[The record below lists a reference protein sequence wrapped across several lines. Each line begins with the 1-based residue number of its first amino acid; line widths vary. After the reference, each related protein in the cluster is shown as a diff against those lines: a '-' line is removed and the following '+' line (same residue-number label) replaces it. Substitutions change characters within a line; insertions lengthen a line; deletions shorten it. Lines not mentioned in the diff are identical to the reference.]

1 VLCDID
7 MWHFRL
13 AQIAILLTYS
23 FGTIGVGADDSFGN
37 ELAQFQRYISTAD
50 KHSNINVSM
59 LHESYRARE
68 QNYRACEQIY
78 ANGSKR
84 ACVDEIRKQQGVT
97 LLPLWTPMRNAN
109 FTNRYQ
115 RDCEY
120 VISAST
126 NASYSFQI
134 KQSTCK
140 SGFSMCLG
148 GSTFEISASSSGFLT
163 VCRVHDN
170 FDNTYN
176 VRCPMPNRGERNLT
190 ECLNVIAL
198 LEAEHFDAYTDI
210 GDLNYVPLDE
220 LLNHDNV
227 CILASSDEST
237 PPSNQYWLHTNES
250 SPAQNFLVAATVD
263 PLPATKD
270 YLWGSTAPKH
280 YTKSSMNQCIAKS
293 EIIFIGESHMRYEF
307 DIIVR
312 MYVSNLT
319 VSRKHSDMKVSG
331 MKYHEVIFA
340 NRIVEYIDQ
349 ITCTS
354 QQKVTTFVLQTG
366 SWDLTYFPPRAFIN
380 SPYMIPAVVMAM
392 NRLWARIKDQCE
404 DHVRIVWQSTMPY
417 PTCQV
422 SDMACKY
429 WRNNAAI
436 NAGNELLRK
445 GLSNIGMKHFTYL
458 DTGTVL
464 LPRFPWREIVAYDHY
479 LVAGF
484 PDLITTTPGGMVLLN
499 QVLFAACSPFVDIE
513 AVSHDTSHSHRNA
526 TYYTDGTRYRSK
538 SDSHYLIDE
547 GWKRKVPDPETAKYM
562 GVPFNTFITVEN
574 AVLDDIPSFY
584 GSKYP
589 SRRTCKVLKIRG
601 KKEMFLMDG
610 GKRRPLP
617 LTGSFLGMDGLKSL
631 GLDHR
636 NVNYVSKQDLLAIP
650 MGEIVNSQA
659 DCLHCASLSA

>member
-1 VLCDID
+1 VLGDID
-7 MWHFRL
+7 MWDSRL
-13 AQIAILLTYS
+13 ALIAILTYF
-23 FGTIGVGADDSFGN
+23 FGRVGAGTDDSFGN

-50 KHSNINVSM
+50 KHSKINVSM

-68 QNYRACEQIY
+68 QNYRACEQIH
-78 ANGSKR
+78 ANDSKR
-84 ACVDEIRKQQGVT
+84 ECVEEIRKERVAT
-97 LLPLWTPMRNAN
+97 LLPLWIPTRNAN

-120 VISAST
+120 IISAST

-134 KQSTCK
+134 TQSACK
-140 SGFSMCLG
+140 SGFSMLLG

-170 FDNTYN
+170 FDNTYD
-176 VRCPMPNRGERNLT
+176 VTCAMPSRGERDPLK
-190 ECLNVIAL
+190 CLKVIAR
-198 LEAEHFDAYTDI
+198 LEAEHFDSYSDI

-237 PPSNQYWLHTNES
+237 QSSNQYWLRTNES
-250 SPAQNFLVAATVD
+250 SRAQNFLVAATVD
-263 PLPATKD
+263 PLPATMD

-280 YTKSSMNQCIAKS
+280 YTKSSMNRCFAKS
-293 EIIFIGESHMRYEF
+293 EIIFVGESHMRYQF
-307 DIIVR
+307 DVTVR
-312 MYVSNLT
+312 MYVNNLT

-331 MKYHEVIFA
+331 MKYQEVIFA
-340 NRIVEYIDQ
+340 NRLAEYIDQ
-349 ITCTS
+349 ISCTS
-354 QQKVTTFVLQTG
+354 QQEVTTFVLQTG

-392 NRLWARIKDQCE
+392 KRLWARIKDQCE
-404 DHVRIVWQSTMPY
+404 DHIRIVWQSTMPY

-422 SDMACKY
+422 SDRACKY

-436 NAGNELLRK
+436 NAGNELLRM
-445 GLSNIGMKHFTYL
+445 GLSDIGMKHFTYL

-484 PDLITTTPGGMVLLN
+484 PDFITTTPGGLVLLN
-499 QVLFAACSPFVDIE
+499 QVLFAACAPFVDVE
-513 AVSHDTSHSHRNA
+513 VPSDEMNHSHRNA

-538 SDSHYLIDE
+538 SGIHYLIDE
-547 GWKRKVPDPETAKYM
+547 GWKRKVPDPETGQYM
-562 GVPFNTFITVEN
+562 GLPFKTFVEVEN

-584 GSKYP
+584 GSKFP
-589 SRRTCKVLKIRG
+589 SRRTCKLLKIRG
-601 KKEMFLMDG
+601 KNEIFLMDG
-610 GKRRPLP
+610 GKRRPLTAP
-617 LTGSFLGMDGLKSL
+617 FLGMDGLKSL
-631 GLDHR
+631 GLDKRSLHH
-636 NVNYVSKQDLLAIP
+636 VSKQDLLAIP
-650 MGEIVNSQA
+650 AGAMVTSQA
-659 DCLHCASLSA
+659 DCSHCSSLIA